1 MEQYKWIAISN
12 IVKDICLNTF
22 ESVKIEIDHRDGR
35 ISAYNIEPK
44 HCGVYLLLNKPGD
57 VMSIIQISVDI
68 ADTELDNKDIAINI
82 MGKLT
87 EHEHDVPFANFLAK
101 SILDEYEN

>member
-1 MEQYKWIAISN
+1 MFVT
-12 IVKDICLNTF
+12 VKN
-22 ESVKIEIDHRDGR
+22 EIDHIDGR
-35 ISAYNIEPK
+35 ISVYNIEPK
-44 HCGVYLLLNKPGD
+44 SCSVYLFLNKPGD
-57 VMSIIQISVDI
+57 VMPIKQISVDI

>member
-1 MEQYKWIAISN
+1 
-12 IVKDICLNTF
+12 
-22 ESVKIEIDHRDGR
+22 
-35 ISAYNIEPK
+35 
-44 HCGVYLLLNKPGD
+44 
-57 VMSIIQISVDI
+57 MSIIQISVDI